1 MAWCRFYTPENIC
14 RSFSSASNN
23 ICLYPLIIKIHMTNA
38 ERGGSKGGKP
48 NLVQKHK
55 PSIIKTD
62 RLTLVYA
69 IIVVLLIFIPS
80 VSASNE
86 LEMTHR
92 VQVMDHDD
100 IIVVYVT
107 TSQMSEIT
115 LERFEPVKVADEDIR
130 FSKANYRVIG
140 VNCVV
145 GKRATFRLQPIS
157 RGKDIVIPI
166 TLRYGNQSRT
176 FSYTILAEEAVLPTP
191 AVGIPPTATE
201 PVPAPLPGKN
211 ELLMVV
217 LGATAI
223 LAVVIIGISIFQKKC
238 SHPREK

>member
-1 MAWCRFYTPENIC
+1 
-14 RSFSSASNN
+14 
-23 ICLYPLIIKIHMTNA
+23 MTNA
-38 ERGGSKGGKP
+38 KRGGSRGGKP

-55 PSIIKTD
+55 PLIIKTD

-69 IIVVLLIFIPS
+69 IIVALLIFIPS
-80 VSASNE
+80 VSANE
-86 LEMTHR
+86 IEMTHR

-130 FSKANYRVIG
+130 FNKANYRVMG

-157 RGKDIVIPI
+157 RGKDVVIPI
-166 TLRYGNQSRT
+166 TLKYGNQSRT
-176 FSYTILAEEAVLPTP
+176 FTYTILAEEAAP
-191 AVGIPPTATE
+191 AIVQQPVATE
-201 PVPAPLPGKN
+201 SVPAPLPGKN

-223 LAVVIIGISIFQKKC
+223 LAVVIIGISIFQIKRPN
-238 SHPREK
+238 SREK